1 MYCKNGVVKYT
12 KLFFKI
18 IEARFFRT
26 VNAFSNY
33 GDKILYLTNMKNVT
47 STIFLQY
54 FHNKLQVISC
64 KKDKLT

>member
-18 IEARFFRT
+18 IEARFFRA

-33 GDKILYLTNMKNVT
+33 GDKILYLTNMKDVT
-47 STIFLQY
+47 STIFL
-54 FHNKLQVISC
+54 
-64 KKDKLT
+64 